1 MLSFELLKD
10 HEGPRLFGAPD
21 TLRGFHE
28 ILHDVNERSPIILDK
43 EGVFLALAYDVRKAY
58 EGARIKRKPARDEV
72 HAGPLFGVDMLWPV
86 LLLQCRML
94 RASLGFIDS
103 TKRHQAYAYALEAV
117 VEDALRADFGADSET
132 IHAEYLRVIPEHPG
146 VYDDMTDR
154 ISCMQGGPS
163 VSGAPGSRTSSKPWI
178 PCMPSSIKCA
188 PNTVK
193 GVFYRPKRSE
203 SQAKTMSP

>member
-1 MLSFELLKD
+1 M
-10 HEGPRLFGAPD
+10 
-21 TLRGFHE
+21 
-28 ILHDVNERSPIILDK
+28 
-43 EGVFLALAYDVRKAY
+43 
-58 EGARIKRKPARDEV
+58 RI
-72 HAGPLFGVDMLWPV
+72 
-86 LLLQCRML
+86 
-94 RASLGFIDS
+94 
-103 TKRHQAYAYALEAV
+103 ALEAV

-154 ISCMQGGPS
+154 IELYAGWSKRERRR
-163 VSGAPGSRTSSKPWI
+163 PGSRTSSKPWI